1 MTHPTP
7 EALPLGEAA
16 VTLSWGTAVSP
27 QVNAQVH
34 RAAEVIRA
42 AALPQ
47 VADLVPAYA
56 ALTVFYDPLH
66 TDYRRMADQLLELV
80 EAAGDGGGSPL
91 APAEHEIPVC
101 YDGPDLDEVA
111 RQTGL
116 PTAEVIARHAARE
129 YRVYLLGF
137 VPGFAYLGELD
148 PALVVPRR
156 GSPRKRIPAGSVA
169 IAGEQTAV
177 YPLDTPGGWHLIGR
191 TSAVMFDPT
200 RSPASLLAPGDLVR
214 FVSVAG

>member
-1 MTHPTP
+1 M
-7 EALPLGEAA
+7 
-16 VTLSWGTAVSP
+16 TLSWGSTVAP
-27 QVNAQVH
+27 ELNREVH
-34 RAAEVIRA
+34 RAAAAIRTAAIPEVVDI
-42 AALPQ
+42 
-47 VADLVPAYA
+47 VPAYA

-66 TDYRRMADQLLELV
+66 VGFEEMAARLLALT
-80 EAAGDGGGSPL
+80 ARGSVDEST
-91 APAEHEIPVC
+91 APAPTEHRIPVC

-116 PTAEVIARHAARE
+116 PAAEVIARHAARE

-156 GSPRKRIPAGSVA
+156 ATPRKRVPAGSVA
-169 IAGEQTAV
+169 IAGAQTAV

-191 TSAVMFDPT
+191 TTIPIFDPART
-200 RSPASLLAPGDLVR
+200 PASLLRSGDLVR
-214 FVSVAG
+214 FVSESA

>member
-1 MTHPTP
+1 MSHPTP
-7 EALPLGEAA
+7 VALPLGESA
-16 VTLSWGTAVSP
+16 VTLSWGTTVSADL
-27 QVNAQVH
+27 NALVH
-34 RAAEVIRA
+34 HAARIIRA
-42 AALPQ
+42 AALPS
-47 VADLVPAYA
+47 VEDIVPGYA
-56 ALTVFYDPLH
+56 VLTVFYDPLH
-66 TDYRRMADQLLELV
+66 TAFGVMADRLLELLQSS
-80 EAAGDGGGSPL
+80 GGEQETGP
-91 APAEHEIPVC
+91 APAEHVIPVC

-116 PTAEVIARHAARE
+116 PVAEVIARHTARE

-169 IAGEQTAV
+169 IAGQQTAI

-191 TSAVMFDPT
+191 TSAVMFDPV
-200 RSPASLLAPGDLVR
+200 REPASLLGPGDLVR
-214 FVSVAG
+214 FVSGPG